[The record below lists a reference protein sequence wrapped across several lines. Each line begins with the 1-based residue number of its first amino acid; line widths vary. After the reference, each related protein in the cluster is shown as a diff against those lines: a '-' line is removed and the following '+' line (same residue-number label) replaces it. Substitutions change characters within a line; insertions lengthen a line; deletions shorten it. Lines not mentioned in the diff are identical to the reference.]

1 MQRPGSVLILWL
13 WPWVADRHQH
23 DSSRCGTRHA
33 ALSTTSSQ
41 QTHVL
46 VLQTSADQHAL
57 EAVAAP
63 LLFHRCC
70 DRASKA
76 LHSHEM
82 IGTAGCATRDPG
94 RVCGRV
100 LHTKPRTVRSPTP
113 SRSAITVTAVPAN
126 ETRAVA
132 VITARAKTGTLVT
145 CRAATVAI
153 VAVFGTATETRPTL
167 ITVTRAAVATARRW
181 DVRAAGVASSARRR
195 HIGTSGAAT
204 AGTTAERRRRA

>member
-1 MQRPGSVLILWL
+1 MLTLTVGLCHMQRPGSVLMLWL

-76 LHSHEM
+76 LHSHGM

-100 LHTKPRTVRSPTP
+100 LAARSRARGHEPWLQSVGRWVQNVRRSPF
-113 SRSAITVTAVPAN
+113 SVLSS
-126 ETRAVA
+126 VA
-132 VITARAKTGTLVT
+132 P
-145 CRAATVAI
+145 
-153 VAVFGTATETRPTL
+153 PTL
-167 ITVTRAAVATARRW
+167 LLP
-181 DVRAAGVASSARRR
+181 VASGHLPRCCFRCR
-195 HIGTSGAAT
+195 HCSTCLFADMAVCPAMFSSTIDVLQRCVGRCGSEVCTVLYP
-204 AGTTAERRRRA
+204 RCW